1 MYIDKFKNKG
11 YIFLED
17 PKTWPKDWISL
28 IEKNRE
34 LIINYLDEDAAILEE
49 RNKLKE
55 SGRES
60 ENKYD
65 VENSFSKKIGRFTKT
80 FKALILSTNQ
90 QILCYHA
97 TRLMDYEVE
106 LIKQNGLKK
115 CSLELRKEKIDNLL
129 EYNIINKYE
138 YEILSNKENNP
149 LVLRPKR
156 LNNTDLIWGYNTF
169 DINDY
174 EDCAYFLNDYGGE
187 MIDQA
192 SFSNELKVKLQK
204 ASKPYIIICIDKIS
218 LFAVKS
224 NKSENEYFENIIKPY
239 INNDEIKFLNFQ
251 LKNIDSLPIYDVVK
265 YDLWNE

>member
-90 QILCYHA
+90 QILCYHT

-129 EYNIINKYE
+129 EHNIINKNE
-138 YEILSNKENNP
+138 YGILSNRKNNP
-149 LVLRPKR
+149 LIISPMR
-156 LNNTDLIWGYNTF
+156 LNNTDLIWCYNAF
-169 DINDY
+169 AINDY
-174 EDCAYFLNDYGGE
+174 EDCGYFFNDYGGE

-192 SFSNELKVKLQK
+192 SFSSELKVKLQK
-204 ASKPYIIICIDKIS
+204 ASKPYIVVCVDKMS
-218 LFAVKS
+218 FFVAKS
-224 NKSENEYFENIIKPY
+224 NKNEREYFENIIKPY
-239 INNDEIKFLNFQ
+239 ITNDEIKFLNFQ
-251 LKNIDSLPIYDVVK
+251 LKNIESLPVYDVVQ
-265 YDLWNE
+265 YDLWNK